1 MKEFEANIV
10 SEEEINLKH
19 DKDLS
24 EVYKLIEDEENFI
37 LKWQDDTTM
46 KSRVM
51 IGNNLT
57 PKIKNGDIK
66 LTAEGGDK
74 K

>member
-1 MKEFEANIV
+1 MKEFEANMV
-10 SEEEINLKH
+10 SEEEINLKY
-19 DKDLS
+19 DKDLP

-66 LTAEGGDK
+66 LTAQGGNK